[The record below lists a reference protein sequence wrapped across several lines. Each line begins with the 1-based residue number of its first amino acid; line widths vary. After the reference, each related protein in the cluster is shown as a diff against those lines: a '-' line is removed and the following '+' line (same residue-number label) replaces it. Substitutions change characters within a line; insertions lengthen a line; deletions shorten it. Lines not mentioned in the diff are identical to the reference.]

1 MLSVVK
7 VTKEKTMFQQ
17 CVRQQKLKKNHVMK
31 IILISR
37 IGKLTTESP
46 NTFTNAIQNV
56 LFRTD
61 SET

>member
-1 MLSVVK
+1 
-7 VTKEKTMFQQ
+7 MFQQ
-17 CVRQQKLKKNHVMK
+17 CVRQQKMKKNPVMK